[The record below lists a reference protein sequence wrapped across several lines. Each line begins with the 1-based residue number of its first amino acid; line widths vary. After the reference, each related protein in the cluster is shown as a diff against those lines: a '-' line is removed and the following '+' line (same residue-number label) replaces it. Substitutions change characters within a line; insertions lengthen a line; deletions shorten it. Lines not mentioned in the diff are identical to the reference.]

1 MRTATICHDL
11 RCDHSGE
18 RPRYYARQIITADDM
33 TLEQEYFRGKLR
45 MHNRMLHGWGI
56 VCGADVS
63 PVEKAGNPMEDEPWQ
78 VLIEPGYILGPY
90 GDEIVID
97 CERKFDLRS
106 QSIIGVT
113 GEPCVE
119 EIDPWCVEVHEDRGS
134 GAFYIAVRYKE
145 VMMRPV
151 RAHPAGCNCD
161 DTSCEYSRLRDGYEI
176 KVLRSCPSSHTA
188 LASSGSCPP
197 CPEEPWVVLKK
208 VEVDAEGDVTV
219 SDECRRM
226 LQPSIILRPRP
237 PRPVKGRAEPAII
250 LPPEVDVPEE
260 PRREV
265 KEIHPP
271 SKPSAMKKP
280 RKKGR

>member
-1 MRTATICHDL
+1 MKTSTIRHDP

-63 PVEKAGNPMEDEPWQ
+63 PVKKAGNSMEDEPWLA
-78 VLIEPGYILGPY
+78 LIEPGYILGPY

-106 QSIIGVT
+106 QNMIGVT

-119 EIDPWCVEVHEDRGS
+119 EIDPWRIEVHEDRGR

-145 VMMRPV
+145 VMTRPV

-161 DTSCEYSRLRDGYEI
+161 DAGCEYSRLRDGYEI
-176 KVLRSCPSSHTA
+176 KALRNCPGSHNA
-188 LASSGSCPP
+188 PAPAQGICPP

-208 VEVDAEGDVTV
+208 VEVNAEGNVTV
-219 SDECRRM
+219 SDECRHM
-226 LQPSIILRPRP
+226 LQPSMILRPSP
-237 PRPVKGRAEPAII
+237 PGPVKKSAEPALI
-250 LPPEVDVPEE
+250 LPPEADASEE
-260 PRREV
+260 ASREI
-265 KEIHPP
+265 KETSAPP
-271 SKPSAMKKP
+271 APAPTRKS
-280 RKKGR
+280 KKGK